1 MKKILISIVILL
13 VLLTSCAPG
22 SDLEVT
28 TPETTIELRS
38 PGANPQLNQ
47 TDAAGRISGF
57 VQGLWHGIIAPV
69 ENRPTRRDGV
79 ERDARGAA
87 QVGADDARRDVSIA
101 NEGHPS
107 QQRPFDLRLLLVPV
121 GDIQQLHDIRVVVAL
136 AVLVSRGLWKSV
148 AALPHAKYVLRQT
161 GLPLDCAD
169 VLGEIRNIV
178 VTHRTNH

>member
-13 VLLTSCAPG
+13 VVLTSCAPG

-69 ENRPTRRDGV
+69 MVVGSFFNPAMQMYEVHNNGRDYNLGFLIGV
-79 ERDARGAA
+79 AF
-87 QVGADDARRDVSIA
+87 I
-101 NEGHPS
+101 
-107 QQRPFDLRLLLVPV
+107 FLLL
-121 GDIQQLHDIRVVVAL
+121 
-136 AVLVSRGLWKSV
+136 GLIGGRW
-148 AALPHAKYVLRQT
+148 R
-161 GLPLDCAD
+161 
-169 VLGEIRNIV
+169 
-178 VTHRTNH
+178 